1 MKLATESVL
10 SAADKSTYS
19 RRDQPGR
26 ELAHGAGGGLSY
38 TILKPRIR
46 RRRLETHKYRRL
58 FFRLKEN
65 GGAQGVNGDNSTN

>member
-19 RRDQPGR
+19 RRGQPGR
-26 ELAHGAGGGLSY
+26 ELAHGMGWEVY
-38 TILKPRIR
+38 PTQLKPRIR
-46 RRRLETHKYRRL
+46 RRWLETHKCRRL

-65 GGAQGVNGDNSTN
+65 GEQGVNGDNSTN